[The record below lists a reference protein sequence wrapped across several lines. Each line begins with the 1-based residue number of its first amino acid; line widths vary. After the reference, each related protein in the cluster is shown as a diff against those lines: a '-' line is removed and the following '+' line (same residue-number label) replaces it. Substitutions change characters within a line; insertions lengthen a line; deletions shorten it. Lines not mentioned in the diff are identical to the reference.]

1 MDEKVQIKMVWY
13 LEGRWFRGRQLL
25 SCWQSTAEFPIP
37 GKHHHLIAN
46 HTKRQ
51 TKLLPTLSSSACFRL
66 PGIEKISFW
75 AFIFAS
81 HTKVLELKQTCPAAS
96 VFVPP
101 KGWLRNRRGVAF
113 WNLHQRSSTTWSA
126 FYKSCIVLNCWPA
139 STLQPARLER
149 ETRLPSSCS
158 CVTTFL
164 LNWLSDALYLF
175 WAFNTATG
183 PRELP

>member
-1 MDEKVQIKMVWY
+1 MRKCSPTLKPLLARQLHVPPAFCSLPTGQMISRDNYGRSADEWMDESIQIKMVWY

-66 PGIEKISFW
+66 PGIEKFSFW

-113 WNLHQRSSTTWSA
+113 WNLHQRSLTTWAA
-126 FYKSCIVLNCWPA
+126 FY
-139 STLQPARLER
+139 
-149 ETRLPSSCS
+149 
-158 CVTTFL
+158 
-164 LNWLSDALYLF
+164 
-175 WAFNTATG
+175 
-183 PRELP
+183 